1 MTTITVTPA
10 QAALLLA
17 KLTAR
22 DTAARDAQTTLDAL
36 TVGQVPE
43 SAQLSNIDTATG
55 VLTFTVIADG

>member
-17 KLTAR
+17 KLT
-22 DTAARDAQTTLDAL
+22 ARDAQTTLDAL